1 MQKSPLSL
9 PTFLAVRGLHCTPVV
24 SVCSRWFVLRAR
36 FIVGLLGKAVAP
48 LVGRGFGVFLRRLVG
63 LCFLP
68 FPYPAAVCGVSV
80 EVVHVGHA
88 FVVA

>member
-1 MQKSPLSL
+1 M
-9 PTFLAVRGLHCTPVV
+9 
-24 SVCSRWFVLRAR
+24 
-36 FIVGLLGKAVAP
+36 GLLGKAVAP

>member
-1 MQKSPLSL
+1 M
-9 PTFLAVRGLHCTPVV
+9 
-24 SVCSRWFVLRAR
+24 
-36 FIVGLLGKAVAP
+36 GLLGKAVAP

-68 FPYPAAVCGVSV
+68 VSYEPAVCGVTV

-88 FVVA
+88 AVVA